1 MELKEFIKNSVTA
14 IADATSELQNEL
26 EEEDIIINPP
36 VSAFLDREDVVELGA
51 AYTGR
56 RVKNVNFDVA
66 ISSETTKEG
75 GTRIAVITAKFD
87 GKIEDISSS
96 VSRLHFSVPISL
108 PPSQMEQDNLNEQ
121 NRIDEEIAS
130 ANSQLHWAGI

>member
-1 MELKEFIKNSVTA
+1 MELKEFIKNSITA

-36 VSAFLDREDVVELGA
+36 VSAFLEREDVVELGA

-75 GTRIAVITAKFD
+75 GTRMQNSMVKL
-87 GKIEDISSS
+87 KIYQV
-96 VSRLHFSVPISL
+96 VSHAFIFLFQYRYLRLKW
-108 PPSQMEQDNLNEQ
+108 
-121 NRIDEEIAS
+121 NRTI
-130 ANSQLHWAGI
+130 